1 MTTGYD
7 NSLNPPFTLLEP
19 AEQRVPFVFNSPH
32 SGRNYRPQFLAQV
45 RLDRASIRKSE
56 DYRVEELFAGAV
68 PLGSPMLAANFPRAF
83 LDVNREPYEL
93 DPAMFEGELPAYA
106 NTKSVRV
113 AGGLGTIARIVS
125 ETEDIYASRISV
137 DDGLERINSIYRPY
151 HATLRSL
158 VARTHARF
166 GHAVLVDCHS
176 MPSMRETQHQR
187 RTRPDFVLGD
197 RFGTSCAPQITFAAA
212 QFLGEMGYDVE
223 INKPYAGGF
232 ITEHY
237 GRPDSGFHALQIEL
251 NRSIYMDEIS
261 LTKKPA
267 FEKVARDMTRFISRL
282 VSIPEAGMA
291 GRRNLAAE

>member
-267 FEKVARDMTRFISRL
+267 FEKVAQDMTRFISRL